1 MKLTNLILDK
11 GLRFWNLLF
20 TAVMDTGFVS
30 DVKNNL
36 KISQYNFMIA

>member
-11 GLRFWNLLF
+11 GLRCWNLLF
-20 TAVMDTGFVS
+20 NAVMDTGFVI

-36 KISQYNFMIA
+36 KISQ